1 MGTVAPRALCALVLV
16 HRWLGIAGCLLCVG
30 WFASGLV
37 LLWAPYPGFR
47 AERPRHWAAPLDCR
61 DCTRPLVS
69 LLANVRD
76 EWAYEPV
83 RVGMWL
89 DAPVARVRAGRAG
102 AWQARPLD
110 SLAVLPA
117 LSATVAASIA
127 RRALAIDAPAIDVE
141 RILEPDQWTVELG
154 YRREL
159 PLWRLRFSDP
169 EGTEAYVSE
178 AGGEVVLTSTQW
190 QRRLAWFGAIPHW
203 LYPRWLRS
211 RVPLWR
217 ASVISLSGL
226 ALALALAGLVVG
238 IATFRFRPG
247 AGLAPSPYASAWM
260 RWHHWAGLLFGV
272 VTVTWLLSGLL
283 SVDPFHWSPGDEP
296 SLADHA
302 QWSGQRAA
310 DVALPADARE
320 VSAAAAAR
328 MPAGSLAE
336 LELTVVQ
343 GRPVWTAFGRGGK
356 QSVLRGDVLPAQVV
370 EDVGLT
376 PGAITAALGP
386 LLAGTIRGPGVA
398 ELLHE
403 GDAYYAPRPGRALPL
418 PVLRVQFSQGAHVAF
433 YVDPRTGRLERRHD
447 DRSRAERWLYS
458 GLHDFDFPGVWERPA
473 LRLGL
478 IVGFSVGGLVLSL
491 SGCVIGVRRLR
502 ATLRRAMGPAATST

>member
-1 MGTVAPRALCALVLV
+1 MGTVATRALCALILV
-16 HRWLGIAGCLLCVG
+16 HRWLGIAGCLLCVA

-69 LLANVRD
+69 LLANSRD
-76 EWAYEPV
+76 DWAYEPV

-89 DAPVARVRAGRAG
+89 DAPVARVRAGRDG

-110 SLAVLPA
+110 SLAALPA
-117 LSATVAASIA
+117 MSATVSASIA
-127 RRALAIDAPAIDVE
+127 RRALALDAPAIDVE
-141 RILEPDQWTVELG
+141 RLLVADQWTVELR

-169 EGTEAYVSE
+169 EGTDAYVSE
-178 AGGEVVLTSTQW
+178 AGGEVVLTSTQF

-217 ASVISLSGL
+217 ASVI
-226 ALALALAGLVVG
+226 ALAGLALVMAMTGVVVG

-247 AGLAPSPYASAWM
+247 AGLPRSPFTSAWM

-283 SVDPFHWSPGDEP
+283 SVDPFHWSPGGEP
-296 SLADHA
+296 SLGDYA

-328 MPAGSLAE
+328 LPSASLAE

-343 GRPVWTAFGRGGK
+343 GRPVWTAFARGGE
-356 QSVLRGDVLPAQVV
+356 QAVLRGDVLPAQVV
-370 EDVGLT
+370 DDVGLT
-376 PGAITAALGP
+376 AGAITAALAP
-386 LLAGTIRGPGVA
+386 LLEGAARGPAVA
-398 ELLHE
+398 ALLPE

-433 YVDPRTGRLERRHD
+433 YVDPRTGRLQQRHD

-458 GLHDFDFPGVWERPA
+458 GLHDFDLPGLWERPA

-478 IVGFSVGGLVLSL
+478 IIAFSLGGLVLSV
-491 SGCVIGVRRLR
+491 SGTVNGWRRL
-502 ATLRRAMGPAATST
+502 TKPLRRTTQPAGTP